1 MKEKRLDRDEFCR
14 PIHIFITQ
22 EELYEFFKAV
32 EFSVTKDEIF
42 LIFKDH
48 NAHKTGYLPM
58 EEFYQKLSC
67 WKNYQAK
74 KEDEI

>member
-1 MKEKRLDRDEFCR
+1 MIENNIDRDEFCR

-22 EELYEFFKAV
+22 EELFEFFKTV
-32 EFSVTKDEIF
+32 NFSVTKDEVF

-58 EEFYQKLSC
+58 DEFYHKLRC
-67 WKNYQAK
+67 W
-74 KEDEI
+74 